1 MMNLTEAREYLNSL
15 ANNLCEAKKINI
27 ELNRKWSN
35 NFPNEAGVYIF
46 IEEDKI
52 VYVGETIS
60 IKKRMKNVLDTRHHT
75 IRRKIGQFN
84 FSNKTGYVKASSKLK
99 FNSAIEKEVDNWMT
113 DKMKFSFLQINLGR
127 KELEDYISNMHKP
140 KYNSVYLR
148 GRK

>member
-1 MMNLTEAREYLNSL
+1 MNLTEAREYLNSL

>member
-1 MMNLTEAREYLNSL
+1 MNLTEAREYLNSL

-84 FSNKTGYVKASSKLK
+84 FSDKTGYAKASSKLK